1 MLRRAVMVLVEVS
14 VLTACVV
21 PANAADIKKELA
33 GVKKYVAVNL
43 LLAAA
48 DYESAH
54 AVQHRGGCHESN
66 VVFSSYPSRGR
77 FYTEGL
83 AIDAAPELVGW
94 LLHRK
99 HAKYW
104 RLPFALVAA
113 WHAQGIVTNLRCD
126 GAEP

>member
-1 MLRRAVMVLVEVS
+1 MPRRAVVVLVG
-14 VLTACVV
+14 LGILIACVA
-21 PANAADIKKELA
+21 PANAADLKKELA
-33 GVKKYVAVNL
+33 GVRKYVAVNL

-77 FYTEGL
+77 FYGEGL
-83 AIDAAPELVGW
+83 AIDAGPELVGW

-113 WHAQGIVTNLRCD
+113 WHAEGIVTNLRCD
-126 GAEP
+126 GVQP